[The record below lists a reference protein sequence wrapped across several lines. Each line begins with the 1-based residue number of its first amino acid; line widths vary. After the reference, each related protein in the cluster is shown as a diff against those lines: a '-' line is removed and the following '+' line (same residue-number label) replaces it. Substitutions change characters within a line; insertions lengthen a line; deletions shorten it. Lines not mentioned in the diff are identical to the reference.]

1 MRILICTYSTASD
14 IFATIPLAWAL
25 RSAGHEIL
33 YAGGGDGMRE
43 CAKAGFPFVDLGQEV
58 DLTEPFRRRAEQTGS
73 SGQLVWY
80 RGGVMEEADVNSA
93 VELFGELSDLI
104 APGAVSLARG
114 WRPEVVVSTDIQGSG
129 PLIAS
134 LLSVPLVPISHLFAL
149 VPDMV
154 ERLRSTMAA
163 TYDAYDI
170 SGSPRLVQPVR
181 TTPLSMNA
189 QRSDHL
195 LMRHIPY
202 NGSYLDVGSLPD
214 WLLREPRRRRV
225 LVTLGTFVPK
235 YGGLAVLPDLMAQL
249 SAVDAEFVFALG
261 DVDQEQIPPAP
272 SNVRF
277 EGWLPLNAVLGS
289 CSAVVHHGGSGTTLA
304 ALSAGVPQI
313 ILAHGADQHFNAHA
327 VATRGL
333 GVAADKTQL
342 TAELIAETLASSE
355 LAKTAAEVRDEI
367 SAMPAPR
374 EIAAKLEDIVK

>member
-43 CAKAGFPFVDLGQEV
+43 CAKAGFPFVDLGQDV

-93 VELFGELSDLI
+93 VELFGELSDLV
-104 APGAVSLARG
+104 APGAVSLARS
-114 WRPEVVVSTDIQGSG
+114 WRPELVVSTDIQGSG
-129 PLIAS
+129 LLIAS

-154 ERLRSTMAA
+154 ERMRSAMGA

-189 QRSDHL
+189 QRFDHL

-214 WLLREPRRRRV
+214 WLLREPRQRRV

-235 YGGLAVLPDLMAQL
+235 YGGLAVLPDLMEQL

-272 SNVRF
+272 SNVRL

-333 GVAADKTQL
+333 GVAADKTRL
-342 TAELIAETLASSE
+342 TAELMAETLASSE
-355 LAKTAAEVRDEI
+355 LAKTAAEVREEI
-367 SAMPAPR
+367 RAMPAPR